1 MAKIHIENGIISSS
15 ADYSLYHGTSPL
27 ATIEAG
33 GLRVQGD
40 ITAENLIVSSSVTY
54 MTQSFSSGSTIFGD
68 SSDDTH
74 VFTGSLSVNGNVTLP
89 STSHKVGIGI
99 APTSTLHVGG
109 GSSRS
114 LLVDSTGGTTQI
126 ISRKDGNQIRLPLP

>member
-68 SSDDTH
+68 DVNDTH
-74 VFTGSLSVNGNVTLP
+74 KFTGSMFIKGQL
-89 STSHKVGIGI
+89 
-99 APTSTLHVGG
+99 
-109 GSSRS
+109 GS
-114 LLVDSTGGTTQI
+114 
-126 ISRKDGNQIRLPLP
+126 

>member
-40 ITAENLIVSSSVTY
+40 ITAESCMKEAMQNLCDVCDV
-54 MTQSFSSGSTIFGD
+54 
-68 SSDDTH
+68 
-74 VFTGSLSVNGNVTLP
+74 V
-89 STSHKVGIGI
+89 
-99 APTSTLHVGG
+99 
-109 GSSRS
+109 R
-114 LLVDSTGGTTQI
+114 
-126 ISRKDGNQIRLPLP
+126 R